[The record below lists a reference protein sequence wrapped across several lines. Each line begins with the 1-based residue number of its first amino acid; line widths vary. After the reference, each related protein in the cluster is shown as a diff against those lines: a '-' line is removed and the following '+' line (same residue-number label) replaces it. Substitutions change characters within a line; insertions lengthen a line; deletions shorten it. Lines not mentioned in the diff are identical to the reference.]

1 MHILM
6 VSTEYPPM
14 LGGIGRYTANLTKEL
29 QRLGL
34 DIHIVCDEKGNG
46 DFPTISPNNA
56 YNSDVLLKIVNEI
69 KPDIVH
75 VQFDPGLYGLILDSK
90 DPRKAWTY
98 IDQFYTKCK
107 IPIVTTFHS
116 GYLTLR
122 QWIRIPSLLKNT
134 GRIGTLGT
142 PVRAV
147 LRLWKYYSY
156 YSAINNLIREKIRIS
171 RASIVFSQYLAKR
184 LGNNNNNKCHVI
196 YHGSEPADAIA
207 AAANAI
213 HPDIL
218 KKKMREKFS
227 IPIREDQKIALAF
240 GFRTDGKGWDIMKKM
255 DIPSGWIIV
264 ANSSKSYYNK
274 EALDL
279 RWMSEKGATNNNK
292 IIDLDRGY
300 LSDDELSMLFY
311 ASDAVILPYKTASGS
326 GVMFDA
332 LAHGLPF
339 VATDLEVFREFSKQ
353 GLGIT
358 VKRQQQKFSEGLD
371 ILTRN
376 YSKYAEAVNKF
387 KQKLKWNSVA
397 EKHYRL
403 YNNIAGDLK
412 MAFAD

>member
-1 MHILM
+1 M

-98 IDQFYTKCK
+98 IDQFYIKCK

-122 QWIRIPSLLKNT
+122 QWIRIQSLLKNT

-147 LRLWKYYSY
+147 LRLWKYYLY
-156 YSAINNLIREKIRIS
+156 YHAINNLIKEKVRIS

-184 LGNNNNNKCHVI
+184 LGNNNKCHVI
-196 YHGSEPADAIA
+196 YHGSEPAAAIA
-207 AAANAI
+207 AAAAAADI

-218 KKKMREKFS
+218 KKKTREKFS
-227 IPIREDQKIALAF
+227 ISIGEDQKIALAF
-240 GFRTDGKGWDIMKKM
+240 GFRTDGKGWDILNKM
-255 DIPSGWIIV
+255 EIPSGWTIV
-264 ANSSKSYYNK
+264 VNSSKSYYNK
-274 EALDL
+274 ENLDL
-279 RWMSEKGATNNNK
+279 RWMGEENANNNNK
-292 IIDLDRGY
+292 IIGLDRGY
-300 LSDDELSMLFY
+300 LSDDELSTLFY
-311 ASDAVILPYKTASGS
+311 ASDAVILPYKTTSGS

-339 VATDLEVFREFSKQ
+339 VATDLEVFREFSRQ
-353 GLGIT
+353 ELGIT
-358 VKRQQQKFSEGLD
+358 VKRLPQKFSEGLD

-376 YSKYAEAVNKF
+376 YSRYAEAVNKF

-397 EKHYRL
+397 KQHYII
-403 YNNIAGDLK
+403 YNNIIDDPK
-412 MAFAD
+412 IAFAD

>member
-1 MHILM
+1 MRILM

-34 DIHIVCDEKGNG
+34 HIHIVCDEKGNG

-90 DPRKAWTY
+90 DPRKACTY
-98 IDQFYTKCK
+98 IDQFYIKCK

-122 QWIRIPSLLKNT
+122 QWIRIQSLLKNT

-147 LRLWKYYSY
+147 LRLWKYYLY
-156 YSAINNLIREKIRIS
+156 YHAINNLIKEKVRIS

-184 LGNNNNNKCHVI
+184 LGNNNKCHVI
-196 YHGSEPADAIA
+196 YHGSEPAAAIA
-207 AAANAI
+207 A
-213 HPDIL
+213 DIP
-218 KKKMREKFS
+218 KKKTREKFS
-227 IPIREDQKIALAF
+227 ISVGEDQKIALAF
-240 GFRTDGKGWDIMKKM
+240 GFRTDGKGWDILKKM
-255 DIPSGWIIV
+255 DIPSGWTIV
-264 ANSSKSYYNK
+264 VNSSKSYYNK
-274 EALDL
+274 ENLDL
-279 RWMSEKGATNNNK
+279 RWMGEEDATNNK

-300 LSDDELSMLFY
+300 LSDDELSTLFY
-311 ASDAVILPYKTASGS
+311 ASDAVILPYKATSGS

-339 VATDLEVFREFSKQ
+339 VATDLEVFREFSRQ

-358 VKRQQQKFSEGLD
+358 AKRQPQKFSEGLD
-371 ILTRN
+371 VLTRN
-376 YSKYAEAVNKF
+376 YRKYAEAVNKF

-397 EKHYRL
+397 KHHYRL
-403 YNNIAGDLK
+403 YNNIIGDPK
-412 MAFAD
+412 TAFAD

>member
-1 MHILM
+1 M

-34 DIHIVCDEKGNG
+34 DINIVCDEKGNG
-46 DFPTISPNNA
+46 DFPTISPNIA
-56 YNSDVLLKIVNEI
+56 YNSDLLLKIVNEL

-90 DPRKAWTY
+90 DPRKAWTS
-98 IDQFYTKCK
+98 IDQFYIKCK

-122 QWIRIPSLLKNT
+122 QWIRIPSLFKNT

-147 LRLWKYYSY
+147 LRLWKYYLY
-156 YSAINNLIREKIRIS
+156 YQAINNLIKEKVRIS

-184 LGNNNNNKCHVI
+184 LGNNNKCHVI
-196 YHGSEPADAIA
+196 YHGSEPATAIA
-207 AAANAI
+207 AAI
-213 HPDIL
+213 HPGIL
-218 KKKMREKFS
+218 KKKREEFS
-227 IPIREDQKIALAF
+227 IFVGEDQKIALAF
-240 GFRTDGKGWDIMKKM
+240 GFRTDGKGWDILNKM
-255 DIPSGWIIV
+255 EIPNGWTIV
-264 ANSSKSYYNK
+264 VNSSKSYYNK
-274 EALDL
+274 ENLEL
-279 RWMSEKGATNNNK
+279 RWVSEEDATKNK

-300 LSDDELSMLFY
+300 LSDDELSTLFY
-311 ASDAVILPYKTASGS
+311 ASDAVILPYKTTSGS

-358 VKRQQQKFSEGLD
+358 VKRQPQKFFEGLD
-371 ILTRN
+371 TLSRN
-376 YSKYAEAVNKF
+376 YSKYVEAVNKF

-397 EKHYRL
+397 KQHYRL
-403 YNNIAGDLK
+403 YNNVVGDPK
-412 MAFAD
+412 MVFDD